1 MKSREC
7 CPKCAG
13 TKILKIKGKRFSST
27 SAIPV
32 STTLWDARQVALDRY
47 ICFGCGYTEEYIQL
61 DDGVLKW
68 AAKAF
73 KKQRDEDGFV

>member
-47 ICFGCGYTEEYIQL
+47 VCFGCGYTEE
-61 DDGVLKW
+61 
-68 AAKAF
+68 
-73 KKQRDEDGFV
+73 